1 MSGLLFLCALIIFI
15 SGLITC
21 AVLSDILK
29 TCTNTKYA
37 DLIVS
42 IIGLLFSVVTM
53 VHMILSFMYESPEH
67 LRASFN
73 YDVVKYFDIPL
84 EESKKFEET
93 IDKSHIISKTTFMGA
108 KELRYVEY
116 VIAYNND
123 KVITDKYEMLTNK
136 K

>member
-21 AVLSDILK
+21 TVLSDILK
-29 TCTNTKYA
+29 TCTTKYA

-42 IIGLLFSVVTM
+42 IGGLLFSVVIM
-53 VHMILSFMYESPEH
+53 ICLILSFMYESPDH

-73 YDVVKYFDIPL
+73 YDVVKYFDIPF

-93 IDKSHIISKTTFMGA
+93 IDKSHIISKTTYMGA

-116 VIAYNND
+116 IIAYNND

>member
-1 MSGLLFLCALIIFI
+1 MSGLLFLCALIILI

-21 AVLSDILK
+21 GVISDILK
-29 TCTNTKYA
+29 TCTTKYA
-37 DLIVS
+37 DLIMG
-42 IIGLLFSVVTM
+42 IIGVLFSVVTM
-53 VHMILSFMYESPEH
+53 ILLIFSFMYESPEH
-67 LRASFN
+67 FRASFN

-84 EESKKFEET
+84 EESKTFEET
-93 IDKSHIISKTTFMGA
+93 IDKSHIISKTTYMGT

-123 KVITDKYEMLTNK
+123 KFITDKYEMLTNK

>member
-21 AVLSDILK
+21 SVLYDILK
-29 TCTNTKYA
+29 PSSKYA

-42 IIGLLFSVVTM
+42 IVGLLVSAVAM

-67 LRASFN
+67 LRASFK
-73 YDVVKYFDIPL
+73 YDVVKYFDMPL

-93 IDKSHIISKTTFMGA
+93 IDKSHIISKTTYMGA

>member
-15 SGLITC
+15 TGLITC
-21 AVLSDILK
+21 TFLNDILK
-29 TCTNTKYA
+29 PCPKYV

-42 IIGLLFSVVTM
+42 IFGLLFSVVA
-53 VHMILSFMYESPEH
+53 VIHMILSFMYESPEH
-67 LRASFN
+67 LRASFK

-93 IDKSHIISKTTFMGA
+93 IDKSHIISKETYMGA

-116 VIAYNND
+116 IIAYNND
-123 KVITDKYEMLTNK
+123 KVVTDKYEMLTNK